1 MCYNVMTY
9 VGSCAEKCTVYCQ
22 AVEKQLKICG
32 FKRNVDVLV
41 LYLAGLGLRS
51 IPSLSLFRRLRYL
64 WINNNKALKSK
75 EKWPADY
82 KFDKDGE
89 MPFYMTGV
97 CKSHTTLHKIQDLSF
112 LKKNYCL
119 TELYLNNNE
128 LTDISGALKNLHS
141 LQILLLHNNQLKQ
154 LGETVKELKGI
165 ISLRT
170 LNLFYNP
177 LAYDA
182 GYRLY
187 VIHSLPSVQLLD
199 RKLTQRERE
208 LAFPVYN
215 CEKSCAVE
223 SIAFGKTVDT
233 SPGTAIRH
241 SRDTQPAR
249 RLMVPPDWEFG
260 NHTNKV
266 PFENPEDAVLLRAM
280 TRSVMEFSS
289 IDWNKIPTCQ
299 ERWLKHKAEE
309 PPEKLTIQF
318 R

>member
-1 MCYNVMTY
+1 MAAAADAA
-9 VGSCAEKCTVYCQ
+9 GRQ

-64 WINNNKALKSK
+64 WINNN
-75 EKWPADY
+75 
-82 KFDKDGE
+82 
-89 MPFYMTGV
+89 
-97 CKSHTTLHKIQDLSF
+97 KIQDLSF

-199 RKLTQRERE
+199 RKPVTQRERE

-241 SRDTQPAR
+241 SRDTQPPR

>member
-1 MCYNVMTY
+1 MAAAADAA
-9 VGSCAEKCTVYCQ
+9 GRQ

-41 LYLAGLGLRS
+41 LYLAGQGLRS
-51 IPSLSLFRRLRYL
+51 IPSLSLFHRLRYL

-75 EKWPADY
+75 EKWPVDCEY
-82 KFDKDGE
+82 DKDGE
-89 MPFYMTGV
+89 MPCCITGV
-97 CKSHTTLHKIQDLSF
+97 CVPTLQKIQDLSF

-154 LGETVKELKGI
+154 LGETVKELKGM

-199 RKLTQRERE
+199 RKPVTRRERE
-208 LAFPVYN
+208 LAFPVCN
-215 CEKSCAVE
+215 CERSSAVE
-223 SIAFGKTVDT
+223 SIAFGKRVD
-233 SPGTAIRH
+233 SVPGTAIRH
-241 SRDTQPAR
+241 SKGPRPAR
-249 RLMVPPDWEFG
+249 RLVVPPGREFG

-280 TRSVMEFSS
+280 RRSIMEFSS
-289 IDWNKIPTCQ
+289 IDWNKVPTC
-299 ERWLKHKAEE
+299 RDRGLKHKAEE
-309 PPEKLTIQF
+309 SPEKLTIQF

>member
-1 MCYNVMTY
+1 AWLLSW
-9 VGSCAEKCTVYCQ
+9 GFHFG
-22 AVEKQLKICG
+22 VEKQLKICG

-64 WINNNKALKSK
+64 WINNN
-75 EKWPADY
+75 
-82 KFDKDGE
+82 
-89 MPFYMTGV
+89 
-97 CKSHTTLHKIQDLSF
+97 KIQDLSF

-199 RKLTQRERE
+199 RKPVTQRERE